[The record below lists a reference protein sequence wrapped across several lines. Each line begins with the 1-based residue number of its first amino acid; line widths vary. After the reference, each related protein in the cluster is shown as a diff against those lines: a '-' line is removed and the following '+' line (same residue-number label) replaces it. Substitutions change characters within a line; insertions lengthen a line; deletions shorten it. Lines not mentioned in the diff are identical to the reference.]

1 MTDNSGE
8 IKKRI
13 KLYND
18 EARLIGQVSASYAD
32 YLKAVKDFGV
42 AQKEINKAQAELDD
56 LIKKGGEDL
65 KDLTPIEKAR
75 LAILKDV
82 VKELSKQNE
91 ELGNAIK
98 QTNALRI
105 ASTKMVASTI
115 NGIANIPGLLN
126 KGFSKLKGY
135 GLFEMDKAIKMSALQ
150 MGLLG
155 KEGAQ
160 FSTTMQRVV
169 TNNAELGLGVKEMAE
184 LQGNFNEALGR
195 TVMLSDKGLVAMGQM
210 SIATGLGA
218 DGVAQLAEGFDEVGL
233 SVENTAKYINKS
245 MDSSHKMGLNASKVV
260 KTIQGNIKMLN
271 KYNFKEGVKGLDDMA
286 KLATKLGIKMDFAT
300 GMSDKLWDIE
310 GAVDMSAQLQVMG
323 GQWAKMADPFH
334 LMYMARND
342 MKGLTEEIANAS
354 QESMHLAKDGSIEM
368 SSVAMAKLKN
378 IAKETGLEYDD
389 LVKSGKELY
398 KQNKVKQQ
406 IGFEV
411 PDDMKEFIAN
421 TSQLDKNG
429 KAVIMIKGDN
439 KLVSQLD
446 ASDKRYLKTKVEE
459 SKTLADR
466 IAASKNFDD
475 DMQNIIM
482 QVKTYMLPIIDGI
495 NDTLG
500 PIIKDFMKD
509 PKWKDSLYNLGKEM
523 GEFVKSLKPFFETV
537 GSIVKFLGP
546 TGTLAVLFGGK
557 MLFNALQWYSNGKAL
572 FDGFNSM
579 STLSKTGMGSSS
591 SWSPG
596 QTGPAAAG
604 KGGWSMGTKAGLGLG
619 LGVAGLGANYLTD
632 KYTDEGSGANIGGKA
647 LSGAL
652 SGAAM
657 GAMLGPW
664 GMAGGAL
671 IGGLYGGITA
681 AMKKPENQIGGVE
694 NEPLP
699 AMPSNQP
706 VQDALSQSGYN
717 RGILAG
723 GAITPISNKDSLMSY
738 KPKGP
743 IDNALNQSAN
753 NPSTMKIEFAPLTF
767 NGSIML
773 TSPGNPGQ
781 ATDLLKN
788 HDFISNITQII
799 HVETQKQIGGG
810 KVKG

>member
-1 MTDNSGE
+1 MADESEE

-13 KLYND
+13 SLYNE
-18 EARLIGQVSASYAD
+18 EARLVGKVSASYAD
-32 YLKAVKDFGV
+32 YLKAVKDFGI
-42 AQKEINKAQAELDD
+42 AQKEINRAQAELDS
-56 LIKKGGEDL
+56 LIKKGGVDL
-65 KDLTPIEKAR
+65 KGLSNLEKER

-82 VKELSKQNE
+82 VE
-91 ELGNAIK
+91 ELNKENKQLGDAIK
-98 QTNALRI
+98 QTNALRL
-105 ASTKMVASTI
+105 ASTKLVAGTV
-115 NGIANIPGLLN
+115 NGIASIPGLLN
-126 KGFSKLKGY
+126 KGFGKLKGY

-160 FSTTMQRVV
+160 FSETMQRVV

-184 LQGNFNEALGR
+184 LQSNFNDALGR
-195 TVMLSDKGLVAMGQM
+195 TVMLSDKGLAAMGQM

-233 SVENTAKYINKS
+233 SVESTAEYIQKS
-245 MDSSHKMGLNASKVV
+245 MNSSHKMGVNASKVV

-286 KLATKLGIKMDFAT
+286 KLVTKLGIKMDFAA
-300 GMSDKLWDIE
+300 GMADKLWDIE

-323 GQWAKMADPFH
+323 GEWAKMADPFH

-342 MKGLTEEIANAS
+342 MKGLTEEITKAS
-354 QESMHLAKDGSIEM
+354 AASMHLAKDGSIEM
-368 SSVAMAKLKN
+368 SSMEMSRLKN

-389 LVKSGKELY
+389 LIKGGKELY

-406 IGFEV
+406 IGFDVKPE
-411 PDDMKEFIAN
+411 MQEFIAN
-421 TSQLDKNG
+421 TAQLDKNG

-446 ASDKRYLKTKVEE
+446 ASDKTYLKTKVEE

-509 PKWKDSLYNLGKEM
+509 PTWKTSLYELGKGM
-523 GEFVKSLKPFFETV
+523 GEFIKSLKPFFETV

-557 MLFNALQWYSNGKAL
+557 MLFNAVQWFANGKAL
-572 FDGFNSM
+572 FAGFNA
-579 STLSKTGMGSSS
+579 LSKTGSLAKDAASAVEGETGKKPGMMGKF
-591 SWSPG
+591 G
-596 QTGPAAAG
+596 AKMG
-604 KGGWSMGTKAGLGLG
+604 KFGGGALGG
-619 LGVAGLGANYLTD
+619 VVAGGVDAMDAGSTQ
-632 KYTDEGSGANIGGKA
+632 EGIGNVAGGVIGGV
-647 LSGAL
+647 LGTFLDPFIGPLGTMIGAQ
-652 SGAAM
+652 
-657 GAMLGPW
+657 LGS
-664 GMAGGAL
+664 MAGGY
-671 IGGLYGGITA
+671 IGKQFADPVADPNAPVA
-681 AMKKPENQIGGVE
+681 AGQVNP
-694 NEPLP
+694 
-699 AMPSNQP
+699 P

-738 KPKGP
+738 KPRGP

-753 NPSTMKIEFAPLTF
+753 NSSTMKIEFAPLTF
-767 NGSIML
+767 NGNIML

-781 ATDLLKN
+781 AIDLLKN
-788 HDFISNITQII
+788 QDFLTNITQMI